1 VVVSQRSQVDLPTGW
16 WGRLR
21 GPVLAGAPMA
31 ALGLAAVLGLGLD
44 IERASGPAAPEA
56 PQVAP
61 AQPATGRSPAPPT
74 STQQSSGRAGVT
86 EADRS
91 RPGTAATEVR
101 RRPHEPIAVL
111 QPEPDDSGGG
121 DMSPSPDA
129 APPGAVAEVEE
140 CVEQLEL
147 TPEQVGC

>member
-1 VVVSQRSQVDLPTGW
+1 VVVSSQQVDLPAGW

-31 ALGLAAVLGLGLD
+31 ALGLAAVLGLSLD
-44 IERASGPAAPEA
+44 VERASGPAAPEA

-61 AQPATGRSPAPPT
+61 AQPATGRSAAPPT
-74 STQQSSGRAGVT
+74 STQERSGRASLP

-91 RPGTAATEVR
+91 RRGAAATEVR
-101 RRPHEPIAVL
+101 RGPHEPTAVL
-111 QPEPDDSGGG
+111 QPEPDDPGGG
-121 DMSPSPDA
+121 DTSPGPDA
-129 APPGAVAEVEE
+129 TPPGAVAKVEE